1 MELPQ
6 LPVEAMTIIL
16 SAEAAAAFDDLT
28 LSGKDDLLVRQ
39 IKNAWPNAFR
49 SARFIPAV
57 EYVQANR
64 VRHMLIQEMAKAV
77 QNLDVYLAPSFGGNN
92 LLLTNLT
99 GHPCVVVPNGY
110 RAADG
115 TPTSITFNGRLYGET
130 ELLAVAHAYQQA
142 TDYHFRRPPAASG
155 AKAPI

>member
-1 MELPQ
+1 MRQ
-6 LPVEAMTIIL
+6 TR
-16 SAEAAAAFDDLT
+16 STWLT

-99 GHPCVVVPNGY
+99 GHPCVVVPNGF
-110 RAADG
+110 DQKG
-115 TPTSITFNGRLYGET
+115 SPTSLTFMGKLYDEAT
-130 ELLAVAHAYQQA
+130 VLAVARVYQEA
-142 TDYHFRRPPAASG
+142 TDFHLKHPPMNW
-155 AKAPI
+155 